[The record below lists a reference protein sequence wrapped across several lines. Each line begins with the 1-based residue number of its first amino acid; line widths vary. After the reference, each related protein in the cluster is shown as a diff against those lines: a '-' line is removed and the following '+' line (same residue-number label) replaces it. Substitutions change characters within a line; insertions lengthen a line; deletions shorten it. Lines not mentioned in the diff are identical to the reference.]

1 MDVIELGFYG
11 NLTDERGKEK
21 CKCVSK
27 MEADGRETGVKEMM
41 KIKACPDPFSCSKE
55 DACCE
60 LLDKLILVSISLSD
74 FLTVFIFPLVPYLSC
89 CYNQSMYASR
99 CKSLGLLPKPYQLPG
114 KFHPRLR
121 CVNVNRSMH

>member
-89 CYNQSMYASR
+89 CYNCVAEYVCFQVQ
-99 CKSLGLLPKPYQLPG
+99 KLGVVTETISVARKVSPSTQV
-114 KFHPRLR
+114 
-121 CVNVNRSMH
+121 C